1 MKNPIIKSMLIIIFG
16 FLFLSQTSISAEKN
30 LQKCREF
37 SSIGLHLPAIEQCQ
51 KAMRDGVNR
60 EAELELLYYLANS
73 YSSINKNMLAKEAI
87 TKLLNTSPSISAN
100 DYYLAGLIEIKLNNN
115 KEAIFYLE
123 KAILGEPNSISIK
136 RQLARALF
144 QTGDTRK
151 ANLILTGNFYEDSS
165 DTQSMTQLSENLI
178 SEGNLIK
185 ANLITNR
192 IIEINP
198 GYSYAYYLKYII
210 SIKED
215 DLQNALANINKAIM
229 RDRENIRYLIEKVK
243 LLITNKKYDLAK
255 YNLTIIEQLSPNTP
269 GIPNLYENI
278 LDLQATDLHSYARE
292 MIKQKDYESAINY
305 YNKAINLN
313 PSDAILYFER
323 GQLLSKM
330 KNYKNAEN
338 DLIIASSLNENLVA
352 SNVNLMLG
360 KIYYQLGERDKSI
373 AFIDKELTI
382 NANNKE
388 ALLWQIRSYSE
399 AGEYDFAEDYAEKL
413 IEVDPVSPDGY
424 SILGDIK
431 LMKGDIQESNEL
443 HNKVIELD
451 PNYNIATRK
460 KSE

>member
-1 MKNPIIKSMLIIIFG
+1 
-16 FLFLSQTSISAEKN
+16 
-30 LQKCREF
+30 
-37 SSIGLHLPAIEQCQ
+37 
-51 KAMRDGVNR
+51 
-60 EAELELLYYLANS
+60 
-73 YSSINKNMLAKEAI
+73 
-87 TKLLNTSPSISAN
+87 
-100 DYYLAGLIEIKLNNN
+100 
-115 KEAIFYLE
+115 
-123 KAILGEPNSISIK
+123 
-136 RQLARALF
+136 
-144 QTGDTRK
+144 
-151 ANLILTGNFYEDSS
+151 
-165 DTQSMTQLSENLI
+165 
-178 SEGNLIK
+178 
-185 ANLITNR
+185 
-192 IIEINP
+192 
-198 GYSYAYYLKYII
+198 
-210 SIKED
+210 
-215 DLQNALANINKAIM
+215 
-229 RDRENIRYLIEKVK
+229 
-243 LLITNKKYDLAK
+243 
-255 YNLTIIEQLSPNTP
+255 
-269 GIPNLYENI
+269 
-278 LDLQATDLHSYARE
+278 